1 VSDPTPPA
9 PPAKPKD
16 RDAAPLL
23 RGTSAL
29 RGVMFV
35 AANMIAFLALNA
47 FLHYLTTGNWVD
59 FSMGSY
65 RRALVRPLSETFIH
79 PLSVFAHP
87 WMAVVTGM
95 LVTAIVFVPIA
106 VAVLYR
112 MAIATLFVLAVAL
125 IGHAPVLAAFLGI
138 GCLLAGRTRV
148 RRSFPFLAVLL
159 GLAPVGAY
167 VALFSHGPEM
177 LLSPLQWFVLY
188 MLLILTLVTSMLAG
202 ALVLVLA
209 RVGRFRPGVIWPVLL
224 VLLVAPVWLFHRE
237 VGPAELDYALIV
249 HPLARSDAIFRSQT
263 LEDFF
268 LSGSS
273 DAAAARSPEA
283 ALAAV
288 EKDLLRRQRRMVER
302 CDRFLRDY
310 PTSERGPAVMLLRAT
325 VKDVRLDLQA
335 FREGLIKYRSHS
347 PSKVSLGAW
356 RELAQRYPGS
366 PQAMVAHQRLG
377 IAALRDG
384 RVAGALENLHIA
396 KSLLMTHLG
405 PQGAPVTGSIWAEVF
420 RPQECWPGEKY
431 YREALAE
438 TDKIIWLTNENKLI
452 EGDQANVNAFAD
464 YMKLWPF
471 EQLSAEKMAGLAAS
485 SPGTEL
491 ADNLALLQAMAETD
505 DLRRAEQLSA
515 LCEGLKDAAIIAHY
529 ELGRLALRYD
539 KTPSWDVHQLKSAE
553 HYFNVVRQARE
564 NPYKASAERHL
575 AWLAVKAGSSR

>member
-167 VALFSHGPEM
+167 MALFSHGPEM

-249 HPLARSDAIFRSQT
+249 HPLARSDAIFRSH
-263 LEDFF
+263 
-268 LSGSS
+268 
-273 DAAAARSPEA
+273 AAAARSPEA

-310 PTSERGPAVMLLRAT
+310 PSSERGPAVMLLRAT
-325 VKDVRLDLQA
+325 ARTVPP
-335 FREGLIKYRSHS
+335 RSRWVPGGSWPSATPARPRPWSPTSGWASPPFATAASPAPWRTSTS
-347 PSKVSLGAW
+347 PS
-356 RELAQRYPGS
+356 P
-366 PQAMVAHQRLG
+366 
-377 IAALRDG
+377 
-384 RVAGALENLHIA
+384 
-396 KSLLMTHLG
+396 
-405 PQGAPVTGSIWAEVF
+405 
-420 RPQECWPGEKY
+420 C
-431 YREALAE
+431 
-438 TDKIIWLTNENKLI
+438 
-452 EGDQANVNAFAD
+452 
-464 YMKLWPF
+464 
-471 EQLSAEKMAGLAAS
+471 
-485 SPGTEL
+485 
-491 ADNLALLQAMAETD
+491 
-505 DLRRAEQLSA
+505 
-515 LCEGLKDAAIIAHY
+515 
-529 ELGRLALRYD
+529 
-539 KTPSWDVHQLKSAE
+539 
-553 HYFNVVRQARE
+553 
-564 NPYKASAERHL
+564 
-575 AWLAVKAGSSR
+575 